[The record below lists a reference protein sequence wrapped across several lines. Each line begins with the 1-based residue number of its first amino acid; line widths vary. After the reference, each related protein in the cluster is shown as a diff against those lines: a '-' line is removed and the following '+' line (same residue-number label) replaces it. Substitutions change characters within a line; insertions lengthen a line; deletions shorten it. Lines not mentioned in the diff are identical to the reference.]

1 MTTAEQI
8 RTFCRLCEAGCGLVA
23 TVEDGRLA
31 QLRGDDDHPGTQGYA
46 CSKGIRSVDVHHD
59 PDRVRHPQRR
69 TADGFEDVSWD
80 DAIGDVASR
89 LQALIAEHGPRSVGV
104 YLGNPNVFNA
114 LGSASGMYL
123 AALLGTDRK
132 FSAVTQDCSNK
143 YAAAEMLYGT
153 MSVNP
158 IPDVERTELLLWI
171 GSNPRVS
178 KSSFFSVG
186 DPIKVL
192 RGVRDRGAR
201 VVFVDPQEI
210 EPQIGDTLQIRPDSD
225 PYLLAA
231 MLHEIHR
238 TVGFHL
244 GAFEGQVDGLDELV
258 AFIEPYSPAAVA
270 DVVGLPAATIAA
282 LARDF
287 AAADG
292 ASVHAS
298 TGLNMGRQGALAYWL
313 VHMLLL
319 TTGNLDRPGGN
330 YLAGRG
336 FPMPSMPADRT
347 MASFEESPWGSFR
360 RPIGFLPRCCSPST
374 SRPRT
379 SRSRR

>member
-1 MTTAEQI
+1 M
-8 RTFCRLCEAGCGLVA
+8 
-23 TVEDGRLA
+23 
-31 QLRGDDDHPGTQGYA
+31 
-46 CSKGIRSVDVHHD
+46 
-59 PDRVRHPQRR
+59 RHPQRR

-89 LQALIAEHGPRSVGV
+89 LQALIAEHGPRSVGM
-104 YLGNPNVFNA
+104 YLGNPNAFNA

-143 YAAAEMLYGT
+143 YATAEMLYGT

-171 GSNPRVS
+171 GSNPHVS

-270 DVVGLPAATIAA
+270 DVVGLPADAIVA

-319 TTGNLDRPGGN
+319 TTGNLDRPRRQLPRRPGFPDAVD
-330 YLAGRG
+330 AGRPHHG
-336 FPMPSMPADRT
+336 LVRGEPVGIVPPADRIPPLGP
-347 MASFEESPWGSFR
+347 A
-360 RPIGFLPRCCSPST
+360 PRST